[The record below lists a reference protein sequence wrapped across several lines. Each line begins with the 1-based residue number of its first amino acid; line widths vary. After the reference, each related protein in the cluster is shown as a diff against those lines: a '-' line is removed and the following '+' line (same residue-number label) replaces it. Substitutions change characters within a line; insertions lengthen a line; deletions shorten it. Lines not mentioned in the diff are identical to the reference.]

1 MQVDWTIKA
10 RSRPPRATFESDF
23 KFADLAMRKSSKLFP
38 PLFPLPLKT
47 HINTLRAAA
56 TSTRPSSLPRALDL
70 KVKSMV
76 IFGGG
81 GGGVLGGRGKGE
93 RRRESFEG
101 KKNSSASPSRKFL
114 HFFFARSLSLSPS
127 FNQLTNFSIFMP
139 SLATPGD
146 VLFPEVGQRQELII
160 LLALTQRES
169 ITKQKRATQKR
180 VFSFD

>member
-38 PLFPLPLKT
+38 LLFPLPLKT

-81 GGGVLGGRGKGE
+81 GGVLGGRGKGE

-101 KKNSSASPSRKFL
+101 KKNTSASPSGKFL
-114 HFFFARSLSLSPS
+114 HFFFRSLSLSLSPS

-146 VLFPEVGQRQELII
+146 VLFPEVGQRQEFII
-160 LLALTQRES
+160 LLALTQRER